1 MHASTVVLTSL
12 LTSVLATVSTI
23 YIVERYGVLKGDQTD
38 TVVPDLRG
46 VTEADARANAA
57 ASHIALL
64 IASREAAPDAKP
76 GTVIR
81 QSAPAGHHVP
91 REYSLSV
98 VLADEYPHVPGV
110 TGLTIAEAKQRLE
123 QRGYQ
128 DEVTQVP
135 SDTVEKD
142 KVVEQSPKADAA
154 LAKGGAVKLQ
164 VSSGP
169 DVVEVPKLVGVSITL
184 AQAQLEKLNLKPVVR
199 WISQG
204 ETPTYVV
211 LSQKPAPTEKVK
223 PASEVQLVACR

>member
-12 LTSVLATVSTI
+12 LTSVLATIGTM
-23 YIVERYGVLKGDQTD
+23 YLVERYGILRGDVQD
-38 TVVPDLRG
+38 TVVPELRG
-46 VTEADARANAA
+46 VTEADARANTA

-64 IASREAAPDAKP
+64 VASREAADAKP

-81 QSAPAGHHVP
+81 QSAPAGQHVP
-91 REYSLSV
+91 RDYSLTV
-98 VLADEYPHVPGV
+98 VLADELPHVPGV

-142 KVVEQSPKADAA
+142 KVVDQSPKADTA
-154 LAKGGAVKLQ
+154 LAKGGSVKLQ
-164 VSSGP
+164 VSTGP
-169 DVVEVPKLVGVSITL
+169 DLVEVPKLVGVSITL
-184 AQAQLEKLNLKPVVR
+184 AQAQLEKLSLKPVVR

>member
-1 MHASTVVLTSL
+1 MHGSTVVLTSL
-12 LTSVLATVSTI
+12 FTSVFVTVATM
-23 YIVERYGVLKGDQTD
+23 YIVERYGVLRSDAAAD
-38 TVVPDLRG
+38 TVVPELRG

-64 IASREAAPDAKP
+64 IASREASDGKP

-81 QSAPAGHHVP
+81 QSAPAGQHVP
-91 REYSLSV
+91 RDYSLSV
-98 VLADEYPHVPGV
+98 VLADDLPHVPSV
-110 TGLTIAEAKQRLE
+110 TGLAVADAKQRIE
-123 QRGYQ
+123 QRGYL
-128 DEVTQVP
+128 DEVAQVP

-142 KVVEQSPKADAA
+142 HVVEQSPKADTA
-154 LAKGGAVKLQ
+154 LARGGTVKLQ
-164 VSSGP
+164 VSTGP
-169 DVVEVPKLVGVSITL
+169 DMVEVPKLVGVSITL
-184 AQAQLEKLNLKPVVR
+184 AQAQLEKLSLKPVVR

>member
-1 MHASTVVLTSL
+1 MHGSTVILTSL
-12 LTSVLATVSTI
+12 FTSVLATVGTM
-23 YIVERYGVLKGDQTD
+23 YLVERYGILKADSPEA
-38 TVVPDLRG
+38 VVPDLRG

-64 IASREAAPDAKP
+64 IASREAAADAKP
-76 GTVIR
+76 GTVVR
-81 QSAPAGHHVP
+81 QSAPPGQRVP
-91 REYSLSV
+91 RDYSLSIV
-98 VLADEYPHVPGV
+98 IADEMPHVPSV
-110 TGLTIAEAKQRLE
+110 TGLAIADAKQRLE
-123 QRGYQ
+123 QRGYL
-128 DEVTQVP
+128 DEVAQVP

-142 KVVEQSPKADAA
+142 KVVEQSPKAESA
-154 LAKGGAVKLQ
+154 LAKGGTVKLQ
-164 VSSGP
+164 VSTGP

-184 AQAQLEKLNLKPVVR
+184 AQAQLEKLSLKPVVR